1 MTAERDS
8 MTLNEVSV
16 PALGVEER
24 SDEAPRAGR
33 ARPTPDPEVVA
44 KPKRRQFS
52 AEYRLR
58 ILEEADRCTQ
68 PGEVGRLLRRE
79 GLYSS
84 HLTAWRKARRTGSL
98 RELAAKK
105 RGAQGGRTQPAG
117 CEGARAR
124 GASGS
129 PGARVAHRAHDPG
142 RAGKSCR
149 AAGIEPRTR
158 NALLIAVQ
166 PLAAQVGVAPACQA
180 LGVSRATFYRRQR
193 STPGHRQP
201 RPTPARA
208 LCEAEREQI
217 LDVLAGPR
225 FVDRAP
231 AEVVATLLDEGHYL
245 CSERTMYRILAADQP
260 VRERRNQREHPQY
273 TKPELV
279 ATAPNQTWSWDI
291 TKLLG
296 PTKWTYFYLYVVLDI
311 FSRYAVGWMV
321 ADRENSA
328 LAGRLI
334 EETCHK
340 QGVQPQ
346 VLTLHSDR
354 GAPMTS
360 KCTAQ
365 LLADLGVTRSLSRPQ
380 VSDDNPFSEAQ
391 FKTLKYH
398 PGFPGRFHDFT
409 AASAFCRTFFPW
421 YNTEHRH
428 GGIAMLTPDDV
439 HHNRTQS
446 VLEQRGRTLQ
456 AAWTRHPERFVRGIP
471 QPHPLPQAVW
481 INLPVTPTTGE
492 TAQ

>member
-1 MTAERDS
+1 
-8 MTLNEVSV
+8 
-16 PALGVEER
+16 
-24 SDEAPRAGR
+24 
-33 ARPTPDPEVVA
+33 
-44 KPKRRQFS
+44 
-52 AEYRLR
+52 
-58 ILEEADRCTQ
+58 
-68 PGEVGRLLRRE
+68 
-79 GLYSS
+79 
-84 HLTAWRKARRTGSL
+84 
-98 RELAAKK
+98 
-105 RGAQGGRTQPAG
+105 
-117 CEGARAR
+117 
-124 GASGS
+124 
-129 PGARVAHRAHDPG
+129 
-142 RAGKSCR
+142 
-149 AAGIEPRTR
+149 
-158 NALLIAVQ
+158 
-166 PLAAQVGVAPACQA
+166 
-180 LGVSRATFYRRQR
+180 
-193 STPGHRQP
+193 
-201 RPTPARA
+201 
-208 LCEAEREQI
+208 
-217 LDVLAGPR
+217 
-225 FVDRAP
+225 
-231 AEVVATLLDEGHYL
+231 
-245 CSERTMYRILAADQP
+245 MYRILAADQP

-291 TKLLG
+291 TKLFFFPG
-296 PTKWTYFYLYVVLDI
+296 ADQVDVLLPLRRARHLQPLRGRLDL
-311 FSRYAVGWMV
+311 V

-398 PGFPGRFHDFT
+398 PGFPGRFHDIT
-409 AASAFCRTFFPW
+409 AAIAFCRTFFPW

-471 QPHPLPQAVW
+471 QPDPLPQAVW
-481 INLPVTPTTGE
+481 INPPVTPTTGE
-492 TAQ
+492 TAH